1 MVKARNQIIKEDP
14 NTFLEINLK
23 SLKRNYD
30 IVKKKVSS
38 DCSVAATVKANA
50 YGLGVEP
57 VAKLLIKNKCNNF
70 FVATLSEGVELR
82 KLNKKILIYVLN
94 GLNDKKINLFYKY
107 NLVPVI
113 NNLNQLKKA
122 EKFTLKL
129 KKSLKIALHFDTG
142 MSRLGFDSQETEF
155 LIKNKHKLIK
165 QTKIILIM
173 SHLACADN
181 PMNKK
186 NRSQL
191 NSFKKISKHFPEVKL
206 SLANSAGIL
215 LGKEYHF
222 DVARPGISLYG
233 GQSTLNEKNIYNPVV
248 SLKAPIIQT
257 RRINKGQTIGYGAT
271 FKAKKKMLIGTIPVG
286 YADGFNRLLSNQI
299 DLYFRGEKV
308 KLVGRIS
315 MDLVTVDL
323 SKFMKNKKI
332 TNNYIELINKKNNIN
347 YLSKVIS
354 TIPYEILT
362 SLGKRYQRRYIA

>member
-1 MVKARNQIIKEDP
+1 
-14 NTFLEINLK
+14 
-23 SLKRNYD
+23 
-30 IVKKKVSS
+30 
-38 DCSVAATVKANA
+38 
-50 YGLGVEP
+50 
-57 VAKLLIKNKCNNF
+57 
-70 FVATLSEGVELR
+70 
-82 KLNKKILIYVLN
+82 
-94 GLNDKKINLFYKY
+94 
-107 NLVPVI
+107 
-113 NNLNQLKKA
+113 
-122 EKFTLKL
+122 
-129 KKSLKIALHFDTG
+129 
-142 MSRLGFDSQETEF
+142 
-155 LIKNKHKLIK
+155 
-165 QTKIILIM
+165 
-173 SHLACADN
+173 
-181 PMNKK
+181 MNKK